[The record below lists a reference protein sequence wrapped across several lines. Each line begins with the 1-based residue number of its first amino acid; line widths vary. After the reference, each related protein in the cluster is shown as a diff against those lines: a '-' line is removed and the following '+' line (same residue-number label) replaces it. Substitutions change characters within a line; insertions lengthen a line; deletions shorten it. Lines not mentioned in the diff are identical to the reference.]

1 MNRFLAAADSIFD
14 YIRNTAEP
22 DGNGVRWR
30 TYDYAD
36 QSHYHFN
43 IFNGVGG
50 IPLFLCEYYK
60 ARKHPEALTLAE
72 RAVRWCMSAKPEEDC
87 FERGLQLGRTGVAY
101 AALVLAEISPSDT
114 LLSFAAE
121 NGRHLCH
128 EAPGPITDFVSGEA
142 SNGWFLLKLWIRTGD
157 QAFLDGAVRCAE
169 WIEGHIVRE
178 RGWTFCL
185 AEPVEKSF
193 GENAF
198 TGLSHGT
205 SGVAVFLAFLFE
217 QTGNERWK
225 NLSLELFQTLTS
237 TAVKIHG
244 GLNWSVYLGGT
255 ELPRCQYSHGSAGIG
270 LAYARAATLL
280 QEPSLLAV
288 ALRAGKATY
297 HYGDFR
303 KNPTLC
309 TGVAGSGELM
319 IELFL
324 QTGDG
329 LWLQRAEHFGDM
341 ALGYKVTTPEGDRW
355 PTDTPGLFSPD
366 FTYGASGT
374 GHFLLGLVDPHH
386 HAPPLI

>member
-1 MNRFLAAADSIFD
+1 MNRFLAGADSIFD
-14 YIRNTAEP
+14 YIKATAEP
-22 DGNGVRWR
+22 DGDGLCWR
-30 TYDYAD
+30 TYDYGD
-36 QSHYHFN
+36 QPHYHFN

-60 ARKHPEALTLAE
+60 ARENSEALTLAE
-72 RAVRWCMSAKPEEDC
+72 GAIRWCKSAKPEKDC
-87 FERGLQLGRTGVAY
+87 YERGLQLGRTGVAY
-101 AALVLAEISPSDT
+101 SALVLSEISPSDM
-114 LLSFAAE
+114 LLSFAEE
-121 NGRHLCH
+121 NGRHLCR

-142 SNGWFLLKLWIRTGD
+142 SNGWFLLKLWSRTGN
-157 QAFLDGAVRCAE
+157 QAFLDGAIRCAE

-185 AEPVEKSF
+185 AEPVEKGF

-205 SGVAVFLAFLFE
+205 SGVAVFLAFLYE
-217 QTGNERWK
+217 QTREERWK
-225 NLSLELFQTLTS
+225 KLSLELFHSLTS
-237 TAVKIHG
+237 TAIEIHG
-244 GLNWSVYLGGT
+244 GLNWSVHLGGT
-255 ELPRCQYSHGSAGIG
+255 TLPRCQYSHGSAGIG

-280 QEPSLLAV
+280 QEASLLAV
-288 ALRAGKATY
+288 ALRAGEATF

-303 KNPTLC
+303 NNPTLC

-319 IELFL
+319 IELFR

-329 LWLQRAEHFGDM
+329 LWQARAEHFGDM

-374 GHFLLGLVDPHH
+374 GHFLLGLADPHH